1 MNVVSK
7 PVAAFLCAMLPTAAA
22 AQDDS
27 TWSLIQHTILNNNC
41 VSCHRAG
48 QSFATQSDLILTEDT
63 AYDQLLDVLP
73 KNTAA
78 RADGLKRVSSIGG
91 FPGLQQSFLWEKIN
105 APEQLHFYD
114 DHPNYGAIMPL
125 GLPPLT
131 NGELALVK
139 TWIMAGAPQTGIV
152 ANPSLLEDTTR
163 YEPPDFVP
171 LSPPERG
178 IQLHLGPFD
187 VWSSEVHDR
196 EFLYYQPFATESD
209 LLVTRFDV
217 SYREGSHHFILY
229 NYPHGSQTPQPNT
242 FRDVRTQNG
251 TVLPALFEIG
261 RLFPF
266 QMFVGT
272 QTPFTT
278 YHLPPGV
285 ALRLPRNAGFDFN
298 VHSVNRSGE
307 TRQGEVY
314 VNLHTADPAQIRYVA
329 ETDYFG
335 DTNFTLPANQVTTL
349 TNTFTFPEQ
358 RHLIQMWS
366 HSHEH
371 TLEFRIERVGG
382 EHDGELIYWTNDWE
396 HPPLLT
402 FDPPLT
408 FEAGEQVRL
417 STTYDNW
424 TDHPIGFGFL
434 SSDEMQFM
442 FYTYFTGDYSP
453 PELEGDLN
461 LDGVVNRLDLA
472 QFVRYFGRTSGSTWT
487 EGDFNDDGKTTLAD
501 LRILQAN
508 FDRRRGAN
516 SPVPEPQSWLI
527 ALCGA
532 ALALTGSARRAV
544 FRPRRGR
551 DESRGQRLAP

>member
-1 MNVVSK
+1 MMNLIK
-7 PVAAFLCAMLPTAAA
+7 WPAAALCLFLPTAAA

-41 VSCHRAG
+41 VTCHRAG
-48 QSFATQSDLILTEDT
+48 QSFATQSDLILTEDV
-63 AYDQLLDVLP
+63 AYNQLLDVLP

-78 RADGLKRVSSIGG
+78 RADSLKRVSSVGG
-91 FPGLQQSFLWEKIN
+91 FPGLHQSFLWEKIN

-125 GLPPLT
+125 GLPVLT
-131 NGELALVK
+131 NGELSLVK
-139 TWIMAGAPQTGIV
+139 TWIMAGSAQSGVV
-152 ANPSLLEDTTR
+152 ANPSLLDDTTR

-196 EFLYYQPFATESD
+196 EFLYYQPHPTATD
-209 LLVTRFDV
+209 LLVTRYDI
-217 SYREGSHHFILY
+217 SYKEGSHHFILY
-229 NYPHGSQTPQPNT
+229 NYPHGSTTPAAG
-242 FRDVRTQNG
+242 FRDLRDQNG
-251 TVLPALFEIG
+251 NINFAVALQIG
-261 RLFPF
+261 QSFPF
-266 QMFVGT
+266 RMFVGS
-272 QTPFTT
+272 QTPFTS

-307 TRQGEVY
+307 MRQGEVY
-314 VNLHTADPAQIRYVA
+314 VNLHTADPSQIRYIA

-335 DTNFTLPANQVTTL
+335 DTNIRLPPNQVTTL
-349 TNTFTFPEQ
+349 SKTFTFTEQ

-382 EHDGELIYWTNDWE
+382 EHEGELIYWTNDWE
-396 HPPLLT
+396 HPPQLT

-408 FEAGEQVRL
+408 FEQGDQVRL
-417 STTYDNW
+417 VTTYDNW
-424 TDHPIGFGFL
+424 TDHEINFGFL

-442 FYTYFTGDYSP
+442 FYTYITGDYSP
-453 PELEGDLN
+453 SDLPGDLN

-472 QFVRYFGRTSGSTWT
+472 AVLDLSGAHVR
-487 EGDFNDDGKTTLAD
+487 LD
-501 LRILQAN
+501 L
-508 FDRRRGAN
+508 D
-516 SPVPEPQSWLI
+516 
-527 ALCGA
+527 
-532 ALALTGSARRAV
+532 
-544 FRPRRGR
+544 
-551 DESRGQRLAP
+551 

>member
-1 MNVVSK
+1 MNARLSLLALVSF
-7 PVAAFLCAMLPTAAA
+7 ALLSARLR
-22 AQDDS
+22 AQDGS

-41 VSCHRAG
+41 VVCHRSG
-48 QSFATQSDLILTEDT
+48 ESFATQSDLILTEDV
-63 AYDQLLDVLP
+63 AYNQLLDVLP
-73 KNTAA
+73 HNSAA
-78 RADGLKRVSSIGG
+78 RADRLRRVSSVGG
-91 FPGLQQSFLWEKIN
+91 SPGLNQSFLWEKIN
-105 APEQLHFYD
+105 APEQFHFYD

-139 TWIMAGAPQTGIV
+139 TWIMAGAPQTGVV
-152 ANPSLLEDTTR
+152 ANPALLNDTTR

-187 VWSSEVHDR
+187 VWPSEVHDR
-196 EFLYYQPFATESD
+196 EFLYYQPYPTSGD

-229 NYPHGSQTPQPNT
+229 NYPHDGPTPPANT
-242 FRDVRTQNG
+242 FRDLRTQDG
-251 TVLPALFEIG
+251 ALDLNVAFQIG
-261 RLFPF
+261 QLFPF
-266 QMFVGT
+266 RMFVGT
-272 QTPFTT
+272 QTPLTT

-314 VNLHTADPAQIRYVA
+314 VNLHTADPSQIRYIA
-329 ETDYFG
+329 DTHYFG
-335 DTNFTLPANQVTTL
+335 DTQFTLPANQITTL
-349 TNTFTFPEQ
+349 SNTFTFPEQ

-382 EHDGELIYWTNDWE
+382 EHDRELIYWTNDWQ
-396 HPPLLT
+396 HPPQLT

-408 FEAGEQVRL
+408 FEEGDQVRL
-417 STTYDNW
+417 VTTYNNW
-424 TDHPIGFGFL
+424 TDAPIGFGFL

-453 PELEGDLN
+453 PYLEGDIN
-461 LDGVVNRLDLA
+461 RDGAVNRLDLA
-472 QFVRYFGRTSGSTWT
+472 QFVTYLGTESNATWS
-487 EGDFNDDGKTTLAD
+487 EGDFDGDHRTTLAD
-501 LRILQAN
+501 LSMLRAN
-508 FDRRRGAN
+508 FGRSSTGN
-516 SPVPEPQSWLI
+516 SPVPEPSTWII
-527 ALCGA
+527 AVGGL
-532 ALALTGSARRAV
+532 LALSRWRRRAAY
-544 FRPRRGR
+544 RRR
-551 DESRGQRLAP
+551 RDPDESAGR